1 MKDGHTVCSRA
12 TAAVYMDAA
21 GKKYY
26 FSKKLQNLKFL
37 WLYQKN
43 NQFKTNTFR
52 KGESK
57 ICSSYLDIRTE
68 NYIPKYSYNSVDGSA
83 KDGRD
88 YIVKGRRLDFAPG
101 EQSASISVAFLTKN
115 TWPKSF
121 QIAFNGARPINLAFS
136 YVLP

>member
-37 WLYQKN
+37 LLYQKN

-57 ICSSYLDIRTE
+57 ICSSYLDIRTGKRV
-68 NYIPKYSYNSVDGSA
+68 PFVLSVFLVHETNAAATRRKLSTVFNKLHPWINTND
-83 KDGRD
+83 DTFN
-88 YIVKGRRLDFAPG
+88 RRLFN
-101 EQSASISVAFLTKN
+101 FRLLT
-115 TWPKSF
+115 
-121 QIAFNGARPINLAFS
+121 L
-136 YVLP
+136 